1 MNPAAE
7 KRSRDMPVADLRTE
21 KLRKGVHRVLLFQA
35 LLTLLVAA
43 AFGVAR
49 GQYDFLSALYGGAVA
64 VLLSGWLGRGVLRAS
79 GLGSLYANM
88 ITRYGAAMLF
98 LGLGMGVL
106 KLAPLPLIVAFAVAQ
121 FGFLAE
127 LRNN

>member
-1 MNPAAE
+1 ME
-7 KRSRDMPVADLRTE
+7 T
-21 KLRKGVHRVLLFQA
+21 LRKGVRRVLLFQT

-43 AFGVAR
+43 AFGVAHGR
-49 GQYDFLSALYGGAVA
+49 YDFLSALYGGAVA
-64 VLLSGWLGRGVLRAS
+64 VLLSGWLGRGVLRS
-79 GLGSLYANM
+79 TGLGSLYANA

-121 FGFLAE
+121 FGFLADM
-127 LRNN
+127 RSR

>member
-1 MNPAAE
+1 MDAPTAN
-7 KRSRDMPVADLRTE
+7 LRMET
-21 KLRKGVHRVLLFQA
+21 LRKGVRRVLLFQA

-49 GQYDFLSALYGGAVA
+49 GRYEFLSALYGGAVA
-64 VLLSGWLGRGVLRAS
+64 VLLSGWLGRGVLRS
-79 GLGSLYANM
+79 TGLGSLYANA

-127 LRNN
+127 MRSN

>member
-1 MNPAAE
+1 MNFAA
-7 KRSRDMPVADLRTE
+7 E
-21 KLRKGVHRVLLFQA
+21 KLRKGVRRVLLFQA

-49 GQYDFLSALYGGAVA
+49 GWYDFLSALYGGAVA
-64 VLLSGWLGRGVLRAS
+64 VLLSGWLGRGVLRS
-79 GLGSLYANM
+79 TGLGSLYANM

-98 LGLGMGVL
+98 LGLGMGVF
-106 KLAPLPLIVAFAVAQ
+106 KLAALPLIVAFAVAQ

-127 LRNN
+127 MRNN